1 MVKLTLISQNCTK
14 KVNIVFHAPFMQ
26 ELSELEVNQE
36 EIEILDTLQS
46 SDKLRMKTKEQVP
59 LQFLLLL
66 SLNHLNLKDKSL
78 RLKQNQS
85 QHEFLI
91 IFKEKITDI
100 Y

>member
-46 SDKLRMKTKEQVP
+46 
-59 LQFLLLL
+59 
-66 SLNHLNLKDKSL
+66 
-78 RLKQNQS
+78 
-85 QHEFLI
+85 
-91 IFKEKITDI
+91 
-100 Y
+100 